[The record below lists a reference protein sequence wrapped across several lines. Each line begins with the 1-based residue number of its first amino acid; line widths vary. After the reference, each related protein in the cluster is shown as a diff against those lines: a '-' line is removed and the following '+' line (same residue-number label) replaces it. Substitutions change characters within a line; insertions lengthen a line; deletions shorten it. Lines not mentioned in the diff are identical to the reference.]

1 MKHLRPIVRQRAAI
15 GRWLAVWL
23 AIAPASIG
31 VTLAQN
37 HVTLVQ
43 AEARAGSDATPAL
56 EGREVTVE
64 GQVSLRSFW
73 TRDGSALAI
82 QDSAGYGLLLLGAPS
97 QLESF
102 GPGDWIAAAGTIEI
116 RAGLP
121 VLIPR
126 EIHKTGDGPPPKA
139 APLRTSDLAQ
149 GWRAGSLVTIE
160 GTVEHVGEAYAGEI
174 ASIGGRGDSMNIVLP
189 KARHDTAPGLDRFKA
204 GDRIRVTGLAGQACP
219 IPPYDRCYQVLVPS
233 ASFVALVERAWLLP
247 PSLLLSALI
256 SIMGVLG
263 IWWIRERRMASQ
275 RRRMRM
281 LNSLAEEV
289 IASGSP
295 SEILR
300 KLSSTLPQL
309 SKDALVSLY
318 LYNRGSKTL
327 ESVQTGADGDQ
338 SPVKVDSPTGPLA
351 SGLALCVRN
360 RTLIPIP
367 DTRRS
372 PFFKD
377 ENRPG
382 SPRSVMFVPML
393 AQTELL
399 GVLQLEYSD
408 RLHYFTQE
416 EQASMQHLANQAATA
431 LKLQGQ
437 QSIREQLFRSEKL
450 AAAGQLISGVATEL
464 RSPLESIINLASS
477 LISMRV
483 DGRESD
489 LRMIGTEAQ
498 RAAEIVSRLV
508 SFAKIE
514 KAEAQA
520 VDVNGLL
527 AGLLEFRARE
537 LKQKSV
543 EVRQQLCAGPLVV
556 LGSRGQI
563 EQVLLNL
570 LVDAEQAAAEAKE
583 KLLTITSGQLARR
596 LLIEIVY
603 QTRPSELQKQDTF
616 DQDYDNSTALGLSVC
631 RGIIQSHG
639 GDFRSFRASH
649 TQARFEIE
657 LPVVEGQHADGAS
670 PSAGRRLSRSL
681 TVLVVDPDT
690 RTQRQIVRMLGNRG
704 DRAVPSSSAEEGA
717 DLVQRVRFDMIVC
730 SARLHSWNWIEFFER
745 VRHQVTGFVLLTD
758 GFDADLARVFQGSE
772 GFVLPKPVDEAD
784 LHRVCHA
791 VEERSAV
798 QL

>member
-1 MKHLRPIVRQRAAI
+1 MKHLRPITSTQPAFWRKAVVR
-15 GRWLAVWL
+15 LMVAV
-23 AIAPASIG
+23 ASIG
-31 VTLAQN
+31 LAPAQI
-37 HVTLVQ
+37 HVTLQQ
-43 AEARAGSDATPAL
+43 AETRAGADGTPVL
-56 EGREVTVE
+56 QGREVMVD
-64 GQVSLRSFW
+64 GQVSLKSFW
-73 TRDGSALAI
+73 TREGSALPI
-82 QDSAGYGLLLLGAPS
+82 QDAAGYGLLVVGEPS
-97 QLESF
+97 QLEAFS
-102 GPGDWIAAAGTIEI
+102 PGDWIAAAGIIET

-126 EIHKTGDGPPPKA
+126 EIHKISDGPPPKA
-139 APLRTSDLAQ
+139 VQLRISDIVEGRRLGA
-149 GWRAGSLVTIE
+149 LVTIE
-160 GTVEHVGEAYAGEI
+160 STVEHVGESSAGEL
-174 ASIGGRGDSMNIVLP
+174 ASIGGRGDSVNVVLP
-189 KARHDTAPGLDRFKA
+189 KARQDAAPGLGRFKP
-204 GDRIRVTGLAGQACP
+204 GDRIRVTGIAGQACQ
-219 IPPYDRCYQVLVPS
+219 IPPYDRCYQVLIPS
-233 ASFVALVERAWLLP
+233 ATFAALVEKAWFIP
-247 PSLLLSALI
+247 PTLLLSALI
-256 SIMGVLG
+256 SIVGVLG
-263 IWWIRERRMASQ
+263 IWWIREHRMSAQ
-275 RRRMRM
+275 RRRMRV

-289 IASGSP
+289 IASASP

-300 KLSSTLPQL
+300 KLSSTLPKL
-309 SKDALVSLY
+309 TKDTLVSLY

-327 ESVQTGADGDQ
+327 ENVQPAEGVPGA
-338 SPVKVDSPTGPLA
+338 VRVDSPTGPLA

-382 SPRSVMFVPML
+382 TPRSVMFVPML

-399 GVLQLEYSD
+399 GVLQLEYPD

-464 RSPLESIINLASS
+464 RMPLESIMNLASS
-477 LISMRV
+477 LISMHAE
-483 DGRESD
+483 GGEAD
-489 LRMIGTEAQ
+489 LRLIGTEAQ

-514 KAEAQA
+514 KADAQP

-527 AGLLEFRARE
+527 AGLMDFRARE
-537 LKQKSV
+537 LKQKGI
-543 EVRQQLCAGPLVV
+543 EVQQQLCAGPLVV

-603 QTRPSELQKQDTF
+603 QTRPTELQQPDSF
-616 DQDYDNSTALGLSVC
+616 NGDHEDSTALGLSVC

-639 GDFRSFRASH
+639 GDFRSFRASQ

-657 LPVVEGQHADGAS
+657 LPVVESQHSSGS
-670 PSAGRRLSRSL
+670 GGGRRARSL
-681 TVLVVDPDT
+681 TVLVVDPDG
-690 RTQRQIVRMLGNRG
+690 RSQRKIVRMLGNRG
-704 DRAVPSSSAEEGA
+704 DRAVPASSAEEGA
-717 DLVQRVRFDMIVC
+717 DLAQRVRFDMIVC
-730 SARLHSWNWIEFFER
+730 AARLHSWNWIEFFER
-745 VRHQVTGFVLLTD
+745 VRHSVAGFVLLTD
-758 GFDADLARVFQGSE
+758 GFDADLARVFQGGE

-791 VEERSAV
+791 IEERSAV
-798 QL
+798 RL